1 MDIVLLDSCIV
12 IDYTKGVEEIK
23 EQISK
28 VRMPCINFIVEMEL
42 MQGARDKR
50 ELTRIRKDLSSFYLL
65 AFRNEI
71 ARLSSQLLKDY
82 FLSHHLQIA
91 DAIIAATSL
100 VYSIPLFMHNKKD
113 FRFIPNLEFYE
124 IAIPMETEKRTGNK

>member
-1 MDIVLLDSCIV
+1 MPGESEPVDIVLLDSCIV

-50 ELTRIRKDLSSFYLL
+50 ELTKIRKDLSSFY
-65 AFRNEI
+65 A
-71 ARLSSQLLKDY
+71 Q
-82 FLSHHLQIA
+82 
-91 DAIIAATSL
+91 
-100 VYSIPLFMHNKKD
+100 
-113 FRFIPNLEFYE
+113 
-124 IAIPMETEKRTGNK
+124 

>member
-23 EQISK
+23 EQVSRI
-28 VRMPCINFIVEMEL
+28 RMPCINFIVEMEL

-50 ELTRIRKDLSSFYLL
+50 ELTKIRKELGSFYLL

-100 VYSIPLFMHNKKD
+100 VYSIPLFTHNKKD
-113 FRFIPNLEFYE
+113 FRYIPNLDIYE
-124 IAIPMETEKRTGNK
+124 LTIPRQSEPENILK